1 MVRRLLDFLYSP
13 GKVFIFC
20 FLFAFTSLLLN
31 GTLIRIYRLHRDH
44 QIMSEQIIVSRA
56 RIRELEKQ
64 IQMAKDPA
72 YIERVATDLY
82 DLAGPNDLLFVFGNE

>member
-1 MVRRLLDFLYSP
+1 
-13 GKVFIFC
+13 
-20 FLFAFTSLLLN
+20 
-31 GTLIRIYRLHRDH
+31 
-44 QIMSEQIIVSRA
+44 MSEQIIVSRA